1 MNKLL
6 CFTAEWCNPCKA
18 MKPTIAKLNPDRVV
32 HYDIDV
38 DMQKRAEYE
47 IRSVPTF
54 IIIDENKKELIR
66 ITGSVAL
73 SRLQELLG

>member
-18 MKPTIAKLNPDRVV
+18 MKPTIAKLNHDRVV
-32 HYDIDV
+32 QYDIDV
-38 DMQKRAEYE
+38 DVQKRAEYE

-54 IIIDENKKELIR
+54 IIVDKDSKELIR

>member
-18 MKPTIAKLNPDRVV
+18 MKPTIAKLDPQRVV
-32 HYDIDV
+32 QYDIDLAL
-38 DMQKRAEYE
+38 QERNHYE

-54 IIIDENKKELIR
+54 IIVNSNNEEISR
-66 ITGSVAL
+66 ITGSVSL

>member
-32 HYDIDV
+32 QYDIDV
-38 DMQKRAEYE
+38 DVQKRAEYE

-54 IIIDENKKELIR
+54 IIIDQNKKELIR

>member
-32 HYDIDV
+32 PYDIDV
-38 DMQKRAEYE
+38 DVQKRAEYE

-54 IIIDENKKELIR
+54 IIVDKDSKELIR